1 MKKRVPSFLAGV
13 LTATLALTMTTTAL
27 AASGKVTYNF
37 SNIAWNGQTKITSG
51 ETVTAQNGQQVP
63 SSILY
68 TDEAG
73 GKTNYLPIRTISE
86 LLNVE
91 IGYDPATKTVYLGQ
105 QADTV
110 AAAKGLWQK
119 TVDADGITYKSEKM
133 DIDYDA
139 LPLYQPSWQADGWGL
154 ASLTTMTQR
163 TIWSY
168 QGDGGRI
175 SLSCIL
181 PGDHTYNF
189 GTGSISTGQVT
200 LQGYQADLYF
210 MEKSCYLVW
219 ENSDGILFSV
229 SGPTEDAALLEQLA
243 ESVQPVSDT
252 TTYMLSGLPDGYAL
266 LDRAA
271 SGNTV
276 SEAWAKDG
284 DGMALTWLYTSGQVA
299 LPDGTPETVTVRGAK
314 AQFWAAQEPYQGN
327 TVTVNGETMTGSTFT
342 NNGVTVSTVDIPGVR
357 SKQVN
362 TLVWSNGGI
371 QFRLQSILDKDTMLR
386 IAESTK

>member
-1 MKKRVPSFLAGV
+1 
-13 LTATLALTMTTTAL
+13 
-27 AASGKVTYNF
+27 
-37 SNIAWNGQTKITSG
+37 
-51 ETVTAQNGQQVP
+51 
-63 SSILY
+63 
-68 TDEAG
+68 
-73 GKTNYLPIRTISE
+73 
-86 LLNVE
+86 
-91 IGYDPATKTVYLGQ
+91 VYLGQ
-105 QADTV
+105 QSDTV

-119 TVDADGITYKSEKM
+119 TVDADGVTYKSEKM
-133 DIDYDA
+133 DIDYDT

-168 QGDGGRI
+168 RGDSGYI
-175 SLSCIL
+175 DLSCIL

-189 GTGSISTGQVT
+189 GTGSISTSQVT
-200 LQGYQADLYF
+200 IQGYQADLYF
-210 MEKSCYLVW
+210 TKNSCYLVW
-219 ENSDGILFSV
+219 ENSDGILFSA
-229 SGPTEDAALLEQLA
+229 SGSTEDAALLEQLA

-252 TTYMLSGLPDGYAL
+252 TTYTLSGLPDGYAL